1 MASRAG
7 SKRCTECRRWF
18 TPAGSAVK
26 TQRVC
31 GDGCRKA
38 RHRKLSRRRRAR
50 CPHAFR
56 VDDRLRQQAHR
67 DRLRRGECHA
77 PPSAAKLPELPEEI
91 REVVDEALALSRTTL
106 ERGLP
111 RILARAG
118 PFPWTEVAGS
128 RPKSHATL

>member
-18 TPAGSAVK
+18 TPAESAVK

-31 GDGCRKA
+31 SKGCRKA
-38 RHRKLSRRRRAR
+38 RHRRLSRRRRAR
-50 CPHAFR
+50 CPHAYR
-56 VDDRLRQQAHR
+56 VEWRLRQQAHR
-67 DRLRRGECHA
+67 DRLRDGACHA
-77 PPSAAKLPELPEEI
+77 PPSVAKLPELREEI
-91 REVVDEALALSRTTL
+91 REMVDEALALSRTTL

-118 PFPWTEVAGS
+118 PLRWTEMARPGPMS
-128 RPKSHATL
+128 RTTL

>member
-18 TPAGSAVK
+18 TPAESAGK

-31 GDGCRKA
+31 GEGCRKA
-38 RHRKLSRRRRAR
+38 RRRKLSRRRRAR
-50 CPHAFR
+50 CPQAHR
-56 VDDRLRQQAHR
+56 VDERLRQQTHR
-67 DRLRRGECHA
+67 DRLRGGVCHA
-77 PPSAAKLPELPEEI
+77 PPLVAKLPELREEI
-91 REVVDEALALSRTTL
+91 REMVDEALALSRATL

-118 PFPWTEVAGS
+118 PFRWTERAEPEPMS
-128 RPKSHATL
+128 RATL